1 MAKTQTIEN
10 EFVKV
15 PDFTQFQ
22 AEFSK
27 WAGDFGKY
35 FVNGKA
41 PSFDFDAVF
50 ALQRKNVEAFTAANQ
65 LAFDGVKAVA
75 QRQAEIA
82 RKAFEEFGKVTKELT
97 AAGTPE
103 DKFAKQADLAK
114 TRVRRRARQHA
125 RDRRHP
131 AEVAERSGRRADQ
144 ARRRQLRRSQG
155 GRRQDREEVKRLLS
169 SKPEKVS
176 PSPKSAD
183 LLKLTARCSPRSG
196 RFFFVGAALNSLGES
211 V

>member
-1 MAKTQTIEN
+1 MAKAQTIESD
-10 EFVKV
+10 FVKV

-41 PSFDFDAVF
+41 PTFDFDAAF

-82 RKAFEEFGKVTKELT
+82 RKAFEEFGKVTKELA

-114 TRVRRRARQHA
+114 TAFEDALANLR
-125 RDRRHP
+125 
-131 AEVAERSGRRADQ
+131 EVAETLQ
-144 ARRRQLRRSQG
+144 KSQSDAVDVLSK
-155 GRRQDREEVKRLLS
+155 RIVANIEELKSVVK
-169 SKPEKVS
+169 
-176 PSPKSAD
+176 
-183 LLKLTARCSPRSG
+183 
-196 RFFFVGAALNSLGES
+196 AAKK
-211 V
+211 